1 MKCMKD
7 IFVEQI
13 ATVPTGFFFVCFFWL
28 EDLKGHSVGKL
39 ERSSLHADT

>member
-1 MKCMKD
+1 MKN

-13 ATVPTGFFFVCFFWL
+13 ATVPTGFFFFLVGRL
-28 EDLKGHSVGKL
+28 ERAFIGKS

>member
-13 ATVPTGFFFVCFFWL
+13 ATVPTGFFFFFLVGRL
-28 EDLKGHSVGKL
+28 EKAFIGKS